1 MNILVEVGKMP
12 GAEKNNAAWQ
22 VSSRSFHDDRLDTLG
37 HCLLSSMDMQN
48 VAFVEHNV
56 PQFLAV

>member
-1 MNILVEVGKMP
+1 MP

-37 HCLLSSMDMQN
+37 DACLAQWRSKN

>member
-1 MNILVEVGKMP
+1 MP